1 MTSPGLQVIRNN
13 KKKSE
18 REPGC
23 INMGPGIHENL
34 ENPLMKSEKSADKKK
49 KMATERQKI

>member
-1 MTSPGLQVIRNN
+1 
-13 KKKSE
+13 
-18 REPGC
+18 
-23 INMGPGIHENL
+23 MGPGIHENL